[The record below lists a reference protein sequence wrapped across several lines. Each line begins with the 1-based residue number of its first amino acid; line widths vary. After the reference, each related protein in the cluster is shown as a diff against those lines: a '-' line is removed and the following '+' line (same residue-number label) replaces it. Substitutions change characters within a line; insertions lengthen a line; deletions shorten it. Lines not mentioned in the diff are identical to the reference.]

1 VSRPARMVALGYG
14 KWVRADRIFA
24 LVPLEVGER
33 GDRRRTR
40 VWVDG
45 LKEPV
50 IASRSERA
58 ILADME
64 SEGPRRPAPLLQD
77 PLF

>member
-1 VSRPARMVALGYG
+1 MVALGYG

-24 LVPLEVGER
+24 LVPLEPGER

-40 VWVDG
+40 VWVEG
-45 LKEPV
+45 VAEPV
-50 IASRSERA
+50 IASHSERA
-58 ILADME
+58 ILADMQADA
-64 SEGPRRPAPLLQD
+64 PRRAPALLQD